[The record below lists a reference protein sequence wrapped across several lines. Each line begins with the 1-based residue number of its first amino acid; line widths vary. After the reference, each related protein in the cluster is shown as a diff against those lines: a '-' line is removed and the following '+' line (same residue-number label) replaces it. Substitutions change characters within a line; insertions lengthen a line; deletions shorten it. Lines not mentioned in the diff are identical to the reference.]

1 MRFLETFR
9 RAIPWVNTEV
19 LFLYMFCIELLFI
32 FSFITCHLKILQCV
46 EFNNFLSIAV
56 CSVLLLFHNVCPEYS
71 WIPPA
76 IIKFTAFYSHRKR
89 KLIEKNKEFSSIL
102 KRTDSSA
109 FRARVCLFFFSS
121 GYSYGTRT
129 PRCICYSFGI
139 KFLFKYIA
147 ISLKNCTIVFTR
159 V

>member
-9 RAIPWVNTEV
+9 RALPWVNTEV

-46 EFNNFLSIAV
+46 EFNNFFSIAV

-71 WIPPA
+71 WIPPE
-76 IIKFTAFYSHRKR
+76 IIKFTALYAHRKR

-109 FRARVCLFFFSS
+109 FRVRVCLFFSQW
-121 GYSYGTRT
+121 
-129 PRCICYSFGI
+129 
-139 KFLFKYIA
+139 LFVRDPYTEVYLLFIRDQVFVYIYCNQFKK
-147 ISLKNCTIVFTR
+147 L
-159 V
+159 